1 MVDRVLAGLAMGEAG
16 KSKDASRAKLTAPL
30 AKYLRLVYVT

>member
-1 MVDRVLAGLAMGEAG
+1 MVDRVLSGLRKGEAG
-16 KSKDASRAKLTAPL
+16 TSKDASKAKLAAPL